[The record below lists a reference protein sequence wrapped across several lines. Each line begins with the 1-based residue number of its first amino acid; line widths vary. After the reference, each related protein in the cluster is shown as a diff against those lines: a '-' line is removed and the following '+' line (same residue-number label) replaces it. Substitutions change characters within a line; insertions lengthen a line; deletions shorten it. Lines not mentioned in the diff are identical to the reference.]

1 MAEPLGRGVDG
12 RGGADALERRRRGHR
27 FGRDTGDPLLV
38 AVTADDAEDRRAVV
52 APCDVLDR
60 VADDNAG
67 ELLRQVLVAQLPGSF
82 DIDDGDVLSRAAWPL
97 PRPVRVHAFG
107 RGCQVA
113 LAPGEVGCR
122 GCAFLEPLGLFGL
135 GFRRGAVGC
144 GPSGYGAG
152 LEVRRLDL
160 GEGRQPGGEL
170 LGPVPAAPYTVE
182 EREVRQRAPAAAGRS
197 LRLRRQSGPGPFL
210 TAEHR
215 FQRELFVAQ
224 EHVQCGDVRPGGRP
238 YALSVGA
245 QPGLGP
251 CDDDQLRLGSLIG
264 ESSSVGSRARSS
276 RALTWEFLIG
286 HRYDRSLRVP
296 CSLSF
301 VDCASAVLVC
311 ARSAWWPPCSL
322 RHSPSTLLTRNT
334 F

>member
-1 MAEPLGRGVDG
+1 MGETLGRGMDG
-12 RGGADALERRRRGHR
+12 RGGADALERRRRGQCL
-27 FGRDTGDPLLV
+27 GSDTGDPLLV
-38 AVTADDAEDRRAVV
+38 AVAADDAEDRRAVV

-60 VADDNAG
+60 IADDDAG
-67 ELLRQVLVAQLPGSF
+67 ELLRQVLMAQLPGSF
-82 DIDDGDVLSRAAWPL
+82 DIDDGDVLSGAARPL
-97 PRPVRVHAFG
+97 PGPVRVHALG
-107 RGCQVA
+107 RGRQVA
-113 LAPGEVGCR
+113 LAAGEVGCR
-122 GCAFLEPLGLFGL
+122 GCALLEPLGLFGP
-135 GFRRGAVGC
+135 GFRRAAVGC
-144 GPSGYGAG
+144 RPSGYGAW

-160 GEGRQPGGEL
+160 GEGGQPGGEL
-170 LGPVPAAPYTVE
+170 LGPVPTAPYTVE
-182 EREVRQRAPAAAGRS
+182 EREVRQRAPAAACRS
-197 LRLRRQSGPGPFL
+197 RRLRRQSGPGPLL

-238 YALSVGA
+238 YALGVGA

-276 RALTWEFLIG
+276 GALTWECLIG

-301 VDCASAVLVC
+301 VDCALSVLGLRGGHPAPSAA
-311 ARSAWWPPCSL
+311 ARPPSL
-322 RHSPSTLLTRNT
+322 REIRFKSS
-334 F
+334 